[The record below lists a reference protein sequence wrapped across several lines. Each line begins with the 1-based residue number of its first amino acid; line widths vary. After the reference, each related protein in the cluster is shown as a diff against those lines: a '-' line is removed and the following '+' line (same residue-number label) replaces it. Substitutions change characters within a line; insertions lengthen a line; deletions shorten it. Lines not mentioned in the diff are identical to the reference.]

1 MMKRIT
7 LLLIVIAVIF
17 AACFSF
23 AGCKENSGDS
33 IPGGGSDG
41 TASESSPIESGDK
54 NAEIKYNIVLSAT
67 EMELDVGES
76 KVLHASYGNKT
87 LTFESSDNS
96 VATISADGT
105 VTAKALGTAYIT
117 VSAEG
122 KSKICKVT
130 VVKTEWAVVIDG
142 ESMITAKA
150 PFNKEFTAAIYKNGE
165 KYYAV
170 VEWAATGG
178 AELTIDG
185 NTVRIYIGETGTYT
199 LTAMCKG
206 VSASVAITVNN

>member
-1 MMKRIT
+1 MKRIT
-7 LLLIVIAVIF
+7 LLLTVITVIF

-23 AGCKENSGDS
+23 AGCADNSDDS

-41 TASESSPIESGDK
+41 TASESSLIESGDK

-87 LTFESSDNS
+87 LTFESSDKS
-96 VATISADGT
+96 VATVSADGT
-105 VTAKALGTAYIT
+105 VTAKASGTAYIT

-130 VVKTEWAVVIDG
+130 VVKTEWTVVIDG
-142 ESMITAKA
+142 ESAITAKA

-165 KYYAV
+165 KYYAIV
-170 VEWAATGG
+170 DWTATGG
-178 AELTIDG
+178 AELTVDG
-185 NTVRIYIGETGTYT
+185 NTVRIYIGGTGTYT
-199 LTAMCKG
+199 LTATCKG
-206 VSASVAITVNN
+206 VSASVAITVKN

>member
-1 MMKRIT
+1 MKRIA
-7 LLLIVIAVIF
+7 LLLTVITVIF

-23 AGCKENSGDS
+23 AGCADNSDDS

-41 TASESSPIESGDK
+41 TASESSLIESGDK

-87 LTFESSDNS
+87 LTFESSDKS
-96 VATISADGT
+96 VATVSADGT
-105 VTAKALGTAYIT
+105 VTAKASGTAYIT

-130 VVKTEWAVVIDG
+130 VVKTEWTVVIDG
-142 ESMITAKA
+142 ESAITAKA

-165 KYYAV
+165 KYYAIV
-170 VEWAATGG
+170 DWTATGG
-178 AELTIDG
+178 AELTVDG
-185 NTVRIYIGETGTYT
+185 NTVRIYIGGTGTYT
-199 LTAMCKG
+199 LTATCKG
-206 VSASVAITVNN
+206 VSASVAITVKN

>member
-1 MMKRIT
+1 MMKRIA
-7 LLLIVIAVIF
+7 LLLTVITVIF

-23 AGCKENSGDS
+23 AGCADNSDDS

-41 TASESSPIESGDK
+41 TASESSLIESGDK

-87 LTFESSDNS
+87 LTFESSDKS
-96 VATISADGT
+96 VATVSADGT
-105 VTAKALGTAYIT
+105 VTAKASGTAYIT

-130 VVKTEWAVVIDG
+130 VVKTEWTVVIDG
-142 ESMITAKA
+142 ESAITAKA

-165 KYYAV
+165 KYYAIV
-170 VEWAATGG
+170 DWTATGG
-178 AELTIDG
+178 AELTVDG
-185 NTVRIYIGETGTYT
+185 NTVRIYIGGTGTYT
-199 LTAMCKG
+199 LTATCKG
-206 VSASVAITVNN
+206 VSASVAITVKN